1 MKRKNLRL
9 RIEKMDDESVFFVSD
24 FLDISSDKEI
34 SKMLSEL
41 EEQGVIKR
49 LAKGIYCKPR
59 MTKNV
64 ANFAHNLLGAS

>member
-1 MKRKNLRL
+1 
-9 RIEKMDDESVFFVSD
+9 
-24 FLDISSDKEI
+24 
-34 SKMLSEL
+34 MLSEL